1 MNMTATSE
9 SLEATSTPRRRLEA
23 LCDPGSFRPLRSAT
37 LSQGLG
43 RRATPGDG
51 VIAGAGLVGGCPVF
65 CYSQD
70 PAFLGGSLGETHAET
85 IVRTL
90 RLAGEAGAP
99 VVGFVESGGARL
111 QEGHAALGGY
121 GRIFRESVRL
131 AGRVPQI
138 SIVSGISAGGGA
150 YSPAL
155 TDFVLMSRDARL
167 FLTGPKVVAEAVGE
181 EISMED
187 LGGPRIHER
196 NGVCQLVS
204 ETEADAVEDA
214 RRLLGLLPRTIGQPA
229 TTSVPVPPEKDDP
242 GLTVPA
248 DGRSTYD
255 VRETVRTITDA
266 GSVVEIHARWG
277 DGIFTGFARL
287 EGRAVAVVANQ
298 PRRFGGVIDAT
309 AAEKTAGFVNC
320 ADRFGLP
327 LIVLVDTPG
336 FMPGLRQE
344 KAGVIR
350 HGASLLRAFAGA
362 TVPKLTVVL
371 RKAYGGA
378 AITMNSRD
386 LGADLVFAWP
396 GAEIGIM
403 SAGQAVNFVHR
414 REIENGNGDRES
426 LVDAYAA
433 EHLTAES
440 AAASGFVDEVI
451 EPSETRALLDWA
463 LTTIAARNH
472 EVPSTNGFSAAGV
485 SR

>member
-1 MNMTATSE
+1 MRVSAAAATAIRAPS
-9 SLEATSTPRRRLEA
+9 SPRQRLEW

-51 VIAGAGLVGGCPVF
+51 VIAGAGLVGGRPVF

-70 PAFLGGSLGETHAET
+70 PKFLGGSLGEIHADT

-90 RLAGEAGAP
+90 QLAGDSGAP
-99 VVGFVESGGARL
+99 VVSFVESGGARL
-111 QEGHAALGGY
+111 QEGHAALAGY

-131 AGRVPQI
+131 ARRVPQI
-138 SIVSGISAGGGA
+138 SIVAGVSAGGGA

-167 FLTGPKVVAEAVGE
+167 FLTGPKVVADAVGE

-187 LGGPRIHER
+187 LGGPRIHEL
-196 NGVCQLVS
+196 NGVCQMVS
-204 ETEADAVEDA
+204 ETESDAIEDA
-214 RRLLGLLPRTIGQPA
+214 RRLLGLLPQSIGRPA
-229 TTSVPVPPEKDDP
+229 VRSASAPPEANDP
-242 GLTVPA
+242 GTTVPA
-248 DGRSTYD
+248 DGRKTYD
-255 VRETVRTITDA
+255 VRATVRAISDA
-266 GSVVEIHARWG
+266 ESMVEIHPRWG
-277 DGIFTGFARL
+277 DAIFTGLARL
-287 EGRAVAVVANQ
+287 DGRPVAIVANQ
-298 PRRFGGVIDAT
+298 PRRFGGVIDAR
-309 AAEKTAGFVNC
+309 AAEKAAGFVNT

-336 FMPGLRQE
+336 FMPGARQE

-350 HGASLLRAFAGA
+350 HGASLLKAFAA
-362 TVPKLTVVL
+362 ADVPKLTVVM

-386 LGADLVFAWP
+386 LGADVVFAWP

-403 SAGQAVNFVHR
+403 SAGQAIEFVHR
-414 REIENGNGDRES
+414 REIADGSGDKDE
-426 LVDAYAA
+426 LADAYAS
-433 EHLTAES
+433 EHLTADA

-451 EPSETRALLDWA
+451 EPAETRESLIWA
-463 LTTIAARNH
+463 L
-472 EVPSTNGFSAAGV
+472 STVAAGK
-485 SR
+485 

>member
-1 MNMTATSE
+1 MTVTAAANATAQASP
-9 SLEATSTPRRRLEA
+9 TPRRRLEW

-37 LSQGLG
+37 LSLGLG
-43 RRATPGDG
+43 ERAAPGDG
-51 VIAGAGLVGGCPVF
+51 VIAGAGLVGGRPVF

-90 RLAGEAGAP
+90 RLAGESGTP

-111 QEGHAALGGY
+111 QEGHAALAGY
-121 GRIFRESVRL
+121 GRIFRESVQL

-155 TDFVLMSRDARL
+155 TDFVLMSREARL
-167 FLTGPKVVAEAVGE
+167 FLTGPKVVEEAVGE
-181 EISMED
+181 RVSMEE
-187 LGGPRIHER
+187 LGGPRIHEK
-196 NGVCQLVS
+196 NGVCQIVTD
-204 ETEADAVEDA
+204 TEADAIESA
-214 RRLLGLLPRTIGQPA
+214 RKLLGLLPEAVGR
-229 TTSVPVPPEKDDP
+229 PVRPESPVAPEIPDP
-242 GLTVPA
+242 GVTVPA
-248 DGRSTYD
+248 NGRKTYD
-255 VRETVRTITDA
+255 VRNTVRAITDRDSLI
-266 GSVVEIHARWG
+266 GVHPRWG
-277 DGIFTGFARL
+277 EGIFTGFARL
-287 EGRAVAVVANQ
+287 EGRPVAIVANQ
-298 PRRFGGVIDAT
+298 PRRFGGVIDAE
-309 AAEKTAGFVNC
+309 AAEKTAAFVNT

-327 LIVLVDTPG
+327 LVVLVDTPG

-362 TVPKLTVVL
+362 SVPKITVVM

-403 SAGQAVNFVHR
+403 SAGQAVSFVNR
-414 REIENGNGDRES
+414 RELENGGNRDRLAGE
-426 LVDAYAA
+426 YADR
-433 EHLTAES
+433 HLTAEA

-451 EPSETRALLDWA
+451 DPADTRASLAWA
-463 LTTIAARNH
+463 LTTIATGTKGQQ
-472 EVPSTNGFSAAGV
+472 PW
-485 SR
+485 